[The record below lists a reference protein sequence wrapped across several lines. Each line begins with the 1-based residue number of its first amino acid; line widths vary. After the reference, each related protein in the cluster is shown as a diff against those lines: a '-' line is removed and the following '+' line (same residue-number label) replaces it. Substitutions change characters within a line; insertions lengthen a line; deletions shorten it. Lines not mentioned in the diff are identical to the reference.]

1 VSSVTTH
8 LVLTT
13 RKALSLCFTVWY
25 FSRGWSV
32 GVGVG
37 AAMVFLGSAFFGLVA
52 KDGARDQAEGWDK
65 DKVKDSGEDGNGH
78 VRNDVGQTDGQ
89 VRFYDSKRKLE

>member
-25 FSRGWSV
+25 VSRGWSV

-37 AAMVFLGSAFFGLVA
+37 AAMVFVGSALFGLVA
-52 KDGARDQAEGWDK
+52 KDGAGDE
-65 DKVKDSGEDGNGH
+65 
-78 VRNDVGQTDGQ
+78 TDGQ
-89 VRFYDSKRKLE
+89 AKDRDQDNDEGSDGNVRKDVRRANGQLHSKQKFE